1 MIDAYWYGDFD
12 SSDACQIDMDDKI
25 YPIRTPSDLNKTE
38 DDRGY
43 VLVNID
49 ASIEGKIWIAMF
61 YRYDVGEEIMHS
73 GNKEE
78 LIASF
83 VEEMFDA
90 IIESIL
96 DNDNEEV
103 PDFEDKQDYL
113 KKHKLEM
120 CLTKETLI
128 SYLENNDYLVLDVK
142 GHLIPAVIT
151 LKRVTI
157 V

>member
-1 MIDAYWYGDFD
+1 
-12 SSDACQIDMDDKI
+12 
-25 YPIRTPSDLNKTE
+25 
-38 DDRGY
+38 
-43 VLVNID
+43 
-49 ASIEGKIWIAMF
+49 MF